1 MVSVKLFGTFRLD
14 SGIKELELDVSSIK
28 KLLPLIMDEVK
39 RRDPETELTIKD
51 LKGCIFSLN
60 GKQVGIN
67 TKLKD
72 GDVLYLV
79 PAVAGG

>member
-14 SGIKELELDVSSIK
+14 SGIKELELDISSIK

-39 RRDPETELTIKD
+39 RRDPETELTITD

-60 GKQVGIN
+60 GKQVGISA
-67 TKLKD
+67 KLKD

>member
-39 RRDPETELTIKD
+39 RRDPETELTITD

-60 GKQVGIN
+60 GKQVGMSA
-67 TKLKD
+67 KLKG